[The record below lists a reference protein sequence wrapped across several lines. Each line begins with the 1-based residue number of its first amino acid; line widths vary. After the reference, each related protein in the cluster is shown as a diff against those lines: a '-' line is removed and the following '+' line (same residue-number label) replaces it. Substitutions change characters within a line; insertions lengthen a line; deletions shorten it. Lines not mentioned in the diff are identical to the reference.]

1 MCEVPD
7 GERLLVL
14 GVEDEKRKVRKNMT
28 REAFREL
35 WKSRPIILDGATG
48 TNLQEAGMPVGVCPE
63 QWILEHPDVL
73 IDLQKEYVKA
83 GTDILYAPT
92 FSANRLKLQ
101 EYGLEDK
108 LSEMNRKLVALS
120 KTAAESAG
128 ECADAG
134 KGADMPTECTCAR
147 KVLVAGDLTMT
158 GQQLYPIGELQ
169 FEELVD
175 IYKEQASVLLEAGA
189 DLFVVETMMSLQEC
203 RAAVLAIRELCDLP
217 IMVSLT
223 YQTDGRTLYGTT
235 PEIATVVLQE
245 LGADAIG
252 INCSTGP
259 EDMIAPVQKMAEYAT
274 IPVFAKPNA
283 GLPRLEGG
291 KTVFDTTS
299 EEFAA
304 CGKKLV
310 EAGAAFIGG
319 CCGTTPAHIKALA
332 EEVSGMQ
339 PAAPLA
345 KKRRVLTS
353 ERALVEINLD
363 GNFMVIGERI
373 NPTGKKKLQAE
384 LREGSLKMVRE
395 MALNQEAEGAQILDI
410 NMGMNGIDE
419 KQMML
424 DTIYEV
430 TTTVELPLC
439 IDSSHVDII
448 EAALR
453 IYPGRALINSIS
465 MEKEKMEP
473 LLALAKK
480 YGAMFILLP
489 LSDAGLPASM
499 EEKHEIID
507 KIMSAGFV
515 AGLTKEDVLV
525 DGLVATVGANPR
537 AALECYETFAHC
549 KKELEVP
556 TVCGLSNISFGL
568 PERAHINTAFLT
580 MAIANGLTMAIANP
594 SQELLVNAA
603 FASDLLMAKEGSD
616 IRYIERMNTLKDKYE
631 GTELVRVPAGSSVVA
646 SAVASNGEAG
656 NGVVGKSGSATGTN
670 EASDMG
676 TGSAQIK
683 SPVYEAVLKGN
694 KGAILDETKKLL
706 DAGMKPGVIINEQL
720 IPAINEVGELFDKQ
734 KYFLPQLIASANTMK
749 MSIEY
754 LEPML
759 ERGEGA
765 DNMATIVIAT
775 VEGDIHDIGKNLVVL
790 MLKNYGYNVID
801 LGKDVPAETIVDT
814 AIKENAAVISLSA
827 LMTTTM
833 MRMKEVV
840 ELAKAKNCPA
850 KIIVG
855 GAAINESF
863 AEEIGADG
871 YGKDAASAVKVVAAL
886 LA

>member
-1 MCEVPD
+1 
-7 GERLLVL
+7 
-14 GVEDEKRKVRKNMT
+14 MT

-35 WKSRPIILDGATG
+35 WQSRRIILDGATG

-63 QWILEHPDVL
+63 QWILEHPEVL
-73 IDLQKEYVKA
+73 INLQKAYVEA

-101 EYGLEDK
+101 EYGLQEQLED
-108 LSEMNRKLVALS
+108 MNRKLTALS
-120 KTAAESAG
+120 KEAASVCAAADNAADNAADDVSAVSG
-128 ECADAG
+128 S
-134 KGADMPTECTCAR
+134 R
-147 KVLVAGDLTMT
+147 KVYVAGDLTMT

-169 FEELVD
+169 FEKLVD
-175 IYKEQASVLLEAGA
+175 IYKEQANVLIEAGV

-203 RAAVLAIRELCDLP
+203 RAAVIAIRELCDLP
-217 IMVSLT
+217 VMVSLT

-235 PEIATVVLQE
+235 PEIAAVVLQD
-245 LGADAIG
+245 LGVDAIG

-259 EDMIAPVQKMAEYAT
+259 QDMIIPVQKMAEYAT

-283 GLPRLEGG
+283 GLPKLENG
-291 KTVFDTTS
+291 KTVFDTTP
-299 EEFAA
+299 EEFAEY
-304 CGKKLV
+304 GKKLA
-310 EAGAAFIGG
+310 EAGAGILGG
-319 CCGTTPAHIKALA
+319 CCGTTPAHIKALKEA
-332 EEVSGMQ
+332 VAGMQ
-339 PAAPLA
+339 PAKPLD

-353 ERALVEINLD
+353 ERGMTEILLD
-363 GNFMVIGERI
+363 GNFTVIGERI

-395 MALNQEAEGAQILDI
+395 MALNQEAEGAKILDI

-419 KQMML
+419 KKMIL

-430 TTTVELPLC
+430 TTTVDCPLC

-507 KIMSAGFV
+507 KIMEAAFA
-515 AGLTKEDVLV
+515 AGLAKEDVLV

-537 AALECYETFAHC
+537 AALECYETFSHC
-549 KKELEVP
+549 KNELEVP

-568 PERAHINTAFLT
+568 PERAHINTAFLP
-580 MAIANGLTMAIANP
+580 MAIASGLTMAIANP
-594 SQELLVNAA
+594 SQELLMNAA

-616 IRYIERMNTLKDKYE
+616 IRYIERMNSLKEKYE
-631 GTELVRVPAGSSVVA
+631 GTELVRIPAGSNV
-646 SAVASNGEAG
+646 GAG
-656 NGVVGKSGSATGTN
+656 AGAAVGKNTSVGSRAAGGNNMRTDN
-670 EASDMG
+670 VG
-676 TGSAQIK
+676 TGSQNIEK
-683 SPVYEAVLKGN
+683 SLVYQAVLKGN
-694 KGAILDETKKLL
+694 KGAIIEETRRLL
-706 DAGMKPGVIINEQL
+706 DAGMKPGAIINEQL
-720 IPAINEVGELFDKQ
+720 IPAINEVGDLFDKQ
-734 KYFLPQLIASANTMK
+734 KYFLPQLISSANTMK

-759 ERGEGA
+759 ERGEGT
-765 DNMATIVIAT
+765 DNMAAIVIAT
-775 VEGDIHDIGKNLVVL
+775 VEGDIHDIGKNLVAL
-790 MLKNYGYNVID
+790 MLKNYGYRVID
-801 LGKDVPAETIVDT
+801 LGKDVPAEKIVDT
-814 AIKENAAVISLSA
+814 AIKENAAVIGLSA

-840 ELAKAKNCPA
+840 ELAKVKNCQA

-855 GAAINESF
+855 GAAITESF

-871 YGKDAASAVKVVAAL
+871 YGKDAASTVKLVERL
-886 LA
+886 LK

>member
-1 MCEVPD
+1 
-7 GERLLVL
+7 
-14 GVEDEKRKVRKNMT
+14 MT
-28 REAFREL
+28 REVFREL
-35 WKSRPIILDGATG
+35 WNSKTVILDGATG
-48 TNLQEAGMPVGVCPE
+48 TNLQAAGMPVGVCPE

-73 IDLQKEYVKA
+73 IELQKAYVEA

-101 EYGLEDK
+101 EYGLEER
-108 LSEMNRKLVALS
+108 LAEMNRELVALS
-120 KTAAESAG
+120 KQA
-128 ECADAG
+128 ADACCG
-134 KGADMPTECTCAR
+134 TGIDVAGGAGGCAGASGDSGAR
-147 KVLVAGDLTMT
+147 KVYVAGDLTMT

-175 IYKEQASVLLEAGA
+175 IYKEQAGVLLEAGV

-203 RAAVLAIRELCDLP
+203 RAAIIAIREICDLP

-259 EDMIAPVQKMAEYAT
+259 EDMLAPVKKMAEYAT

-283 GLPRLEGG
+283 GLPRLENG
-291 KTVFDTTS
+291 KTVFDTTP

-304 CGKKLV
+304 CGRKLV
-310 EAGAAFIGG
+310 EAGAAFVGG
-319 CCGTTPAHIKALA
+319 CCGTTQAHIKALA
-332 EEVSGMQ
+332 
-339 PAAPLA
+339 AAVADIKAPTPLA
-345 KKRRVLTS
+345 VKRRVLTS
-353 ERALVEINLD
+353 ERGMSEVLLD

-395 MALNQEAEGAQILDI
+395 MALQQEACGAQILDI

-430 TTTVELPLC
+430 TTTVDCPLC

-465 MEKEKMEP
+465 MEQEKMEP

-507 KIMSAGFV
+507 KMMAAAMK
-515 AGLTKEDVLV
+515 AGLTREDVLV

-549 KKELEVP
+549 KNELKVP
-556 TVCGLSNISFGL
+556 TVCGVSNISFGL

-594 SQELLVNAA
+594 SQELLMNAA

-616 IRYIERMNTLKDKYE
+616 IRYIQRMNTLKDKYE
-631 GTELVRVPAGSSVVA
+631 GTELVRVP
-646 SAVASNGEAG
+646 E
-656 NGVVGKSGSATGTN
+656 
-670 EASDMG
+670 
-676 TGSAQIK
+676 QIK
-683 SPVYEAVLKGN
+683 SPVYQAVLKGN

-706 DAGMKPGVIINEQL
+706 DAGMKPNAIINEHL

-759 ERGEGA
+759 ERGEGT

-801 LGKDVPAETIVDT
+801 LGKDVPAEVIVDT
-814 AIKENAAVISLSA
+814 AIRENAAVVSLSA

-840 ELAKAKNCPA
+840 ELAKEKNCAA

-871 YGKDAASAVKVVAAL
+871 YGKDAASAVKVVEGL
-886 LA
+886 LK

>member
-1 MCEVPD
+1 
-7 GERLLVL
+7 
-14 GVEDEKRKVRKNMT
+14 MT
-28 REAFREL
+28 REAFKQL
-35 WKSRPIILDGATG
+35 WKNKTVILDGATG

-63 QWILEHPDVL
+63 QWILEHPQVL
-73 IDLQKEYVKA
+73 IDLQKAYVEA

-101 EYGLEDK
+101 EYGLEDR
-108 LSEMNRKLVALS
+108 LVEMNRELVAVS
-120 KTAAESAG
+120 KQAIGACAGIEAG
-128 ECADAG
+128 ECDATVEESG
-134 KGADMPTECTCAR
+134 ENGAR
-147 KVLVAGDLTMT
+147 KVYVAGDLTMT

-169 FEELVD
+169 FEALVD
-175 IYKEQASVLLEAGA
+175 IYKEQAGVLLEAGV

-203 RAAVLAIRELCDLP
+203 RAAVIAIREICDLP

-235 PEIATVVLQE
+235 PEIAAVVLQD

-259 EDMIAPVQKMAEYAT
+259 EDMILPVQKMAEYAM

-283 GLPRLEGG
+283 GLPRLENG
-291 KTVFDTTS
+291 KTVFDTTP
-299 EEFAA
+299 ETFVAF
-304 CGKKLV
+304 GKKLV
-310 EAGAAFIGG
+310 EAGAAFVGG

-332 EEVSGMQ
+332 EAV
-339 PAAPLA
+339 ADIKAPEPLPV
-345 KKRRVLTS
+345 KRRVLTS
-353 ERALVEINLD
+353 ERGMAEILLD

-384 LREGSLKMVRE
+384 LREGSLKLVRE
-395 MALNQEAEGAQILDI
+395 MALQQEAEGAQILDV

-419 KQMML
+419 KKMMI

-430 TTTVELPLC
+430 TTTVDLPLC

-448 EAALR
+448 EEALR

-465 MEKEKMEP
+465 MEQEKMEP

-507 KIMSAGFV
+507 KIMAAALK
-515 AGLTKEDVLV
+515 AGLAKEDVLV

-594 SQELLVNAA
+594 SQELLMNAA

-616 IRYIERMNTLKDKYE
+616 IRYIERMNALKDKYE
-631 GTELVRVPAGSSVVA
+631 GTELVRVPVGSSVVA
-646 SAVASNGEAG
+646 GASAGATATG
-656 NGVVGKSGSATGTN
+656 NGMGTATGDAKNAMGNVT
-670 EASDMG
+670 G
-676 TGSAQIK
+676 TGGMQEGTIQVK
-683 SPVYEAVLKGN
+683 SPVYQAVLKGN
-694 KGAILDETKKLL
+694 KGSILEETKKLL
-706 DAGMKPGVIINEQL
+706 DAGMKPNAIINEQL

-759 ERGEGA
+759 ERGEGT

-801 LGKDVPAETIVDT
+801 LGKDVPAEVIVDT

-840 ELAKAKNCPA
+840 ELAKEKACTA

-863 AEEIGADG
+863 AEEIGAVG
-871 YGKDAASAVKVVAAL
+871 YGKDAASAVKVVESL
-886 LA
+886 LK

>member
-1 MCEVPD
+1 
-7 GERLLVL
+7 
-14 GVEDEKRKVRKNMT
+14 MT
-28 REAFREL
+28 REAFKEL
-35 WKSRPIILDGATG
+35 WKNKIVILDGATG

-63 QWILEHPDVL
+63 QWILEHPKAL
-73 IDLQKEYVKA
+73 IDLQKAYVEA

-92 FSANRLKLQ
+92 FSANRLKLA
-101 EYGLEDK
+101 EYGLEDR
-108 LSEMNRKLVALS
+108 LEEMNRKLVALS
-120 KTAAESAG
+120 KEAVARAG
-128 ECADAG
+128 FVTGSEDLEAG
-134 KGADMPTECTCAR
+134 SNQNAGTR
-147 KVLVAGDLTMT
+147 QVLVAGDLTMT

-169 FEELVD
+169 FEDLVD
-175 IYKEQASVLLEAGA
+175 IYKEQARVLEEAGV

-203 RAAVLAIRELCDLP
+203 RAAVIAIREISELP

-223 YQTDGRTLYGTT
+223 YQSDGRTLYGTT

-245 LGADAIG
+245 LGVDAIG

-259 EDMIAPVQKMAEYAT
+259 EDMVAPVQKMAEYAT

-283 GLPRLEGG
+283 GLPRLENG
-291 KTVFDTTS
+291 KTVFDTTP
-299 EEFAA
+299 EEFAL

-310 EAGAAFIGG
+310 EAGAGCLGG
-319 CCGTTPAHIKALA
+319 CCGTTPAHIKVLA
-332 EEVSGMQ
+332 EAVCGMSV
-339 PAAPLA
+339 PVPCTV
-345 KKRRVLTS
+345 KRRVLTS
-353 ERALVEINLD
+353 ERGMAEILLD

-384 LREGSLKMVRE
+384 LREGSLNMVRQ
-395 MALNQEAEGAQILDI
+395 MALQQAAEGAAILDI

-419 KQMML
+419 KQMIL

-430 TTTVELPLC
+430 TTTVDCPLC

-465 MEKEKMEP
+465 MESEKMVP
-473 LLALAKK
+473 LLKLAKK
-480 YGAMFILLP
+480 NGAMFILLP

-499 EEKHEIID
+499 EEKHAIID
-507 KIMSAGFV
+507 KVMEAAFA
-515 AGLTKEDVLV
+515 AGLAREDILV

-549 KKELEVP
+549 KKELSVP

-594 SQELLVNAA
+594 SQELLMNAA

-616 IRYIERMNTLKDKYE
+616 LRYIERMNALKDKYE
-631 GTELVRVPAGSSVVA
+631 GTELMRVPVGSSV
-646 SAVASNGEAG
+646 AVDGSKTGVGGDLGKRATADWNVGNVLSNQSDS
-656 NGVVGKSGSATGTN
+656 GKSQT
-670 EASDMG
+670 
-676 TGSAQIK
+676 K
-683 SPVYEAVLKGN
+683 SPVYTAVLKGN
-694 KGAILDETKKLL
+694 KGTIIEETKNLL
-706 DAGMKPGVIINEQL
+706 DVGLIPNTIINEHL

-759 ERGEGA
+759 ERDENA
-765 DNMATIVIAT
+765 KEMATIVIAT

-790 MLKNYGYNVID
+790 MLKNYGYRVID
-801 LGKDVPAETIVDT
+801 LGKDVPSEVIVDT
-814 AIKENAAVISLSA
+814 AIAENAAVISLSA

-840 ELAKAKNCPA
+840 ELARKKGCQA

-863 AEEIGADG
+863 AEEIGAAG
-871 YGKDAASAVKVVAAL
+871 YGKDAASAVKVVESL
-886 LA
+886 LR